1 MRNAMKITVITDDRS
16 NIVGTAGKRASTKP
30 EAGTGGPI
38 AGPRQSI
45 REIELP
51 KELAGVEDIV
61 ELYPKLQQHLK
72 MR

>member
-1 MRNAMKITVITDDRS
+1 MKITVITDERG

-38 AGPRQSI
+38 AGPGQSV

-51 KELAGVEDIV
+51 KELVGVEDAA
-61 ELYPKLQQHLK
+61 ELYPKLQEHLK
-72 MR
+72 K